1 MASQGITWYKGWRV
15 LLVQHSRF
23 FSYAC
28 PFFDSVRFSSC
39 AVVYSAQTSIVP
51 LPDRQWAQSNITYS
65 TSAGNDPN
73 PTKIFECLTAR
84 PICTCSCRR
93 SDRRIERRKEEPMRL
108 PVTRLSAFRRLFQ
121 VIGSQYGPDSS
132 ASSRSVAG

>member
-51 LPDRQWAQSNITYS
+51 LHDRQWAQSNITYS

-73 PTKIFECLTAR
+73 PTKIFECLTAL
-84 PICTCSCRR
+84 PIYIHTLLSSVRS
-93 SDRRIERRKEEPMRL
+93 SDRA
-108 PVTRLSAFRRLFQ
+108 T
-121 VIGSQYGPDSS
+121 
-132 ASSRSVAG
+132 